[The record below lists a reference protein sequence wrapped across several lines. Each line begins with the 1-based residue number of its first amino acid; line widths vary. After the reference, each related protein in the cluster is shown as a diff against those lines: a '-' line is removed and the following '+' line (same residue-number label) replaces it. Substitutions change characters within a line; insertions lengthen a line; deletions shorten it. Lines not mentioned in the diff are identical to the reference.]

1 MEETGSI
8 LTIIFTSHASVFV
21 DGLVSCIPFAAFVST
36 QPASDPTSKVKQP
49 SQPANQPTSQ
59 LTSQPTNQPTSQPT
73 MNQFILTSVLLA
85 LLVLGARCDDQMKDK
100 ILCVIET
107 QLSTDRCKDVARNG
121 AVTGGDPKSAC
132 ASLQTFKEGLSIF
145 GCSDADYDILEA
157 MVCFNKDIACD
168 WMF

>member
-8 LTIIFTSHASVFV
+8 LTIIFTSHASFFV

-36 QPASDPTSKVKQP
+36 QPASDPTSKVNP
-49 SQPANQPTSQ
+49 NPNQP
-59 LTSQPTNQPTSQPT
+59 TSQPTNQPTSQPT
-73 MNQFILTSVLLA
+73 MNQFILTSVFLA
-85 LLVLGARCDDQMKDK
+85 LLVLWARCDDQMKDK